1 MNVLGT
7 TELVHLNTTNM
18 ANIMLCIF
26 HPNFLKMKNKAIKDE
41 KEERQNKS
49 MCVLHERERE

>member
-7 TELVHLNTTNM
+7 TELVHLNMTNM

-41 KEERQNKS
+41 REERQNKS
-49 MCVLHERERE
+49 MCVLH